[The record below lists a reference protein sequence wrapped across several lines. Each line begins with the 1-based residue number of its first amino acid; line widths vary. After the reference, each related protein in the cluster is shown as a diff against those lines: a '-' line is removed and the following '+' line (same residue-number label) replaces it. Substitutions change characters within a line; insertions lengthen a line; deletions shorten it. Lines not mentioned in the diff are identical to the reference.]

1 MRAIDPELQARLDG
15 GATRICRCWLVSR
28 RDGEEMGFT
37 DHDED
42 LAFGGVV
49 YRASSGMDATALQS
63 ATGLSVDNAQAVGAL
78 TSAAISEEDIRAG
91 KYDGA
96 EIRQWLVDWE
106 RPELRVLMFRGS
118 LGEIRRSDGAFE
130 VELRGLAEA
139 LNAPVG
145 LHPDDEFLYRA
156 VVQQG
161 LAFGF
166 HVEPQP
172 PLDFRYDGPGPLR
185 FGRYGVWVQHTPG
198 HCPGGV
204 CLTVGREDETSRTLF
219 VGDTLFAGSIGR
231 TDLPGGNLDTLLHS
245 IRTVLFAFPDDTV
258 VYPGHG
264 DATTIGRERRTNP
277 FLV

>member
-1 MRAIDPELQARLDG
+1 MILEVRAVEPFMKNGFVLGCEDTREGVIIDPGD
-15 GATRICRCWLVSR
+15 
-28 RDGEEMGFT
+28 
-37 DHDED
+37 
-42 LAFGGVV
+42 
-49 YRASSGMDATALQS
+49 
-63 ATGLSVDNAQAVGAL
+63 
-78 TSAAISEEDIRAG
+78 
-91 KYDGA
+91 
-96 EIRQWLVDWE
+96 
-106 RPELRVLMFRGS
+106 
-118 LGEIRRSDGAFE
+118 E
-130 VELRGLAEA
+130 VEELLAAVEQHRLTIRYILLTHAHLDHVTGVGRAKQA

-172 PLDFRYDGPGPLR
+172 PLDFRYDDPGPLR

-204 CLTVGREDETSRTLF
+204 CLTVGRKDETSRTLF

-277 FLV
+277 FLA